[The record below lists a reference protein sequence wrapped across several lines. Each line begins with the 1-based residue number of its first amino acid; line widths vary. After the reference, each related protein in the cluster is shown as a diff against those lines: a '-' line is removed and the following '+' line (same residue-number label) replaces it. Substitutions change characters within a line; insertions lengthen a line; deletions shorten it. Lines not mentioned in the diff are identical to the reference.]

1 MTRMRPAFSIG
12 DMVRQVRV
20 ERGLTQTQ
28 LARRLGLTGNAVV
41 SRLERGTS
49 LPSEALRRKLAKV
62 LHLEPALLET
72 RVQREAR
79 GSTATAL
86 LTDLGTAFERAQ
98 RQMEDELD
106 SLRKGLAQHQAR
118 LAHVL
123 RLSEFQLLWGLSDKL
138 AWEATVKSA
147 WIVTPDL
154 LLDVQSEAVRKVVR
168 ENVSRGVTY
177 RYLVPQTPGVVQ
189 RAKKFMSGFPGG
201 SSLEVRSVRDEG
213 WLFLSELVLYDAQT
227 SRRLGLMI
235 APTAR
240 TDVDCVLSPTHSARL
255 ARGFAETWSRATPL
269 SLRSGE
275 RVASP
280 P

>member
-147 WIVTPDL
+147 WIVTRTRPCTP
-154 LLDVQSEAVRKVVR
+154 STGWGCSGCAGMAR
-168 ENVSRGVTY
+168 EG
-177 RYLVPQTPGVVQ
+177 P
-189 RAKKFMSGFPGG
+189 
-201 SSLEVRSVRDEG
+201 
-213 WLFLSELVLYDAQT
+213 
-227 SRRLGLMI
+227 
-235 APTAR
+235 
-240 TDVDCVLSPTHSARL
+240 SP
-255 ARGFAETWSRATPL
+255 
-269 SLRSGE
+269 RSG
-275 RVASP
+275 
-280 P
+280 

>member
-1 MTRMRPAFSIG
+1 
-12 DMVRQVRV
+12 
-20 ERGLTQTQ
+20 
-28 LARRLGLTGNAVV
+28 
-41 SRLERGTS
+41 
-49 LPSEALRRKLAKV
+49 LAKV

-147 WIVTPDL
+147 RCGAGSGRRRGGWASRPRCTEARCASCSS
-154 LLDVQSEAVRKVVR
+154 SEARC
-168 ENVSRGVTY
+168 S
-177 RYLVPQTPGVVQ
+177 
-189 RAKKFMSGFPGG
+189 
-201 SSLEVRSVRDEG
+201 
-213 WLFLSELVLYDAQT
+213 
-227 SRRLGLMI
+227 
-235 APTAR
+235 
-240 TDVDCVLSPTHSARL
+240 
-255 ARGFAETWSRATPL
+255 
-269 SLRSGE
+269 
-275 RVASP
+275 
-280 P
+280 